1 MYLTEG
7 ETSAAV
13 VLLQARGI
21 LTDEGAWTQGWFARD
36 VQGKQVEAT
45 DDDACHWCVVGAVR
59 KANKDLGFEPQTYPV
74 VAAEQVLR
82 SVVKGSISEWND
94 DGERNHSQVLSALDT
109 AIDKVLDRQ
118 SVISRR

>member
-1 MYLTEG
+1 
-7 ETSAAV
+7 
-13 VLLQARGI
+13 LQARN
-21 LTDEGAWTQGWFARD
+21 LLSDEGSWTQGWFAHD
-36 VQGKQVEAT
+36 AQGKQIDPT
-45 DDDACHWCVVGAVR
+45 DDGACRWCAVGAVR

-118 SVISRR
+118 SVIAYDNNA